1 MPVRRTGTVIFMDIG
16 SGAEVRESAGSV
28 DSDSLFGPGSVTW
41 RVHADRVFAIGGVR
55 ALILQALHP
64 LTMAAVAQQRGF
76 EEDFW
81 GRLDRTGA
89 YVSTL
94 TFAPADEARRTAARI
109 RGMHRKL
116 HGTDPETGDTFRLDR
131 PDLLLWVHC
140 CEVDSFLSTARR
152 AGAPITPADADAYLR
167 EQVLAAEM
175 VGIPADVV
183 PSSVVEMKQYFREV
197 RPQLRLTDDARRG
210 IRVLALPPMPK
221 RVRLLT
227 PARPAWAGLAGVA
240 FALLPAWARRL
251 YRLPGLPTTDLAA
264 TGVLRAVRAG
274 LVALPDKWTGPPVV
288 RDARAQIER
297 QAG

>member
-1 MPVRRTGTVIFMDIG
+1 M
-16 SGAEVRESAGSV
+16 
-28 DSDSLFGPGSVTW
+28 TW

-94 TFAPADEARRTAARI
+94 TYAPGAEARRTAARI
-109 RGMHRKL
+109 RGIHRKL
-116 HGTDPETGDTFRLDR
+116 HGTDPDTGETFRLDR

-140 CEVDSFLSTARR
+140 CEVESFLSTARR
-152 AGAPITPADADAYLR
+152 AGAPITPDDADAYLR
-167 EQVLAAEM
+167 EQVLAAEL
-175 VGIPADVV
+175 VGIPAGLV
-183 PSSVVEMKQYFREV
+183 PSSVIEMKQYFQEV

-210 IRVLALPPMPK
+210 VRVLALPPMPK

-240 FALLPAWARRL
+240 FALLPGWARRL

>member
-1 MPVRRTGTVIFMDIG
+1 VIFMDIG
-16 SGAEVRESAGSV
+16 SGAEVRERSGPSN
-28 DSDSLFGPGSVTW
+28 DESLFGPGSVTW

-94 TFAPADEARRTAARI
+94 TYAPAHEARRTAAKI
-109 RGMHRKL
+109 RGIHRKL
-116 HGTDPETGDTFRLDR
+116 LGTNPTTGDTFRLDR

-140 CEVDSFLSTARR
+140 CEVESFLNTARR
-152 AGAPITPADADAYLR
+152 AGAPITPDDADAYLH
-167 EQVLAAEM
+167 EQVLAAEL
-175 VGIPADVV
+175 VGIPAGLV
-183 PSSVVEMKQYFREV
+183 PSSVAEMTEYFHDV
-197 RPQLRLTDDARRG
+197 RSQLRLTDDARRG
-210 IRVLALPPMPK
+210 VRVLALPPMPK

-240 FALLPAWARRL
+240 FALLPAWARRM

-264 TGVLRAVRAG
+264 TGILRAVRAG